1 MSDVGHVGVGGL
13 EELMVWRSTWEE
25 YVGGDGLEEYV
36 GGVRGR
42 SLREK
47 LVGGGLVWSC
57 GWWSV
62 FGICGRVFG
71 RSCGFGERVVED
83 MWLVGVF

>member
-1 MSDVGHVGVGGL
+1 MVSDVGHVGVSGL

-25 YVGGDGLEEYV
+25 FEGEVG
-36 GGVRGR
+36 GR
-42 SLREK
+42 SLWEE
-47 LVGGGLVWSC
+47 VWFEGMVWSC
-57 GWWSV
+57 GWWGV